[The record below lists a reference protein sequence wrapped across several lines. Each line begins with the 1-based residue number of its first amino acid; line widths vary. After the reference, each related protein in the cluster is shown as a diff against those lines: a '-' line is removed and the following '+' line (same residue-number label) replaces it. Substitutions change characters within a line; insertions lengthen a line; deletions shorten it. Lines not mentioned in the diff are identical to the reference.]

1 MAKNPGDT
9 FFTGILHKFYK
20 KTGEKSME
28 ELIHGLQHLVWGPG
42 MLVFFLGTGIRF
54 TLRSNFFQIR
64 KIHIW
69 LGMTIGALKKRKNV
83 RRTEKEYSISQFQSF
98 CTALAATLGT
108 GNITGVATALIF
120 GGPGAIF
127 WMWVSAFFGMMTN
140 YAENYLGILYRYK
153 DQKEQWAG
161 GAMVYMEKGL
171 NSRFLAVLFAV
182 CCLVA
187 SLGMGNMVQGN
198 SMAKGLETAFGIPPF
213 LTGTFCMLLLA
224 LVVTGGVKRVAALTE
239 KLVPLMAGIYFLGA
253 LAVLAVNWRA
263 IPQAVDMIFTQA
275 FQMKAGLGGAA
286 GYTVR
291 QAIRIGVARGIFSNE
306 AGLGSSVMAHVQSD
320 VENPQIQGMW
330 GILEV
335 FVDTIVG
342 CTVTALVILVSGVY
356 HPEVYLEQIRQGM
369 ETVDGTTLTGQAF
382 ATVIPWGEQFLAAAT
397 ALFAFA
403 TIAGWS
409 CFGEQTAAYL
419 GKEKGAAVY
428 RYVYILITLPGC
440 ILAPSLIWE
449 LSDAFNGMM
458 ALPNLVALFFL
469 GKQVKFYESQ

>member
-1 MAKNPGDT
+1 
-9 FFTGILHKFYK
+9 
-20 KTGEKSME
+20 ME
-28 ELIHGLQHLVWGPG
+28 ELIHGLQRLVWGPG

-54 TLRSNFFQIR
+54 TIRSKFFQIR

-69 LGMTIGALKKRKNV
+69 MGKTLGAIKNGRK
-83 RRTEKEYSISQFQSF
+83 TEKEHSISQFQSF

-120 GGPGAIF
+120 GGPGAVF

-140 YAENYLGILYRYK
+140 YGENYLGIRYRYK
-153 DQKEQWAG
+153 DKKGRWVG
-161 GAMVYMEKGL
+161 GAMVYMERGL

-182 CCLVA
+182 CCLIA

-213 LTGTFCMLLLA
+213 ITGSACMILLA
-224 LVVTGGVKRVAALTE
+224 VIVTGGVKRVATLTE
-239 KLVPLMAGIYFLGA
+239 KLVPCMAGIYLLGA
-253 LAVLAVNWRA
+253 LAVLAANW
-263 IPQAVDMIFTQA
+263 QAVPKALEMIFTQA
-275 FQMKAGLGGAA
+275 FQIRAGVGGAA

-291 QAIRIGVARGIFSNE
+291 QALRMGVARGIFSNE

-320 VENPQIQGMW
+320 VESPQIQGMW
-330 GILEV
+330 GMLEV
-335 FVDTIVG
+335 FIDTIVG

-356 HPEVYLEQIRQGM
+356 QPELYLDQISRGI
-369 ETVDGTTLTGQAF
+369 EPVDGTTLTGQAF
-382 ATVIPWGEQFLAAAT
+382 AAVIPWGAQFLAAAT

-409 CFGEQTAAYL
+409 YFGEQTAAYL
-419 GKEKGAAVY
+419 GKEKGAMIY
-428 RYVYILITLPGC
+428 RYVYILLTLPGC
-440 ILAPSLIWE
+440 ILAPSLIWD

-469 GKQVKFYESQ
+469 GKQVKYDNGS

>member
-1 MAKNPGDT
+1 
-9 FFTGILHKFYK
+9 
-20 KTGEKSME
+20 ME
-28 ELIHGLQHLVWGPG
+28 ELIHGLQRLVWGPG

-54 TLRSNFFQIR
+54 TIRSKFFQIR

-69 LGMTIGALKKRKNV
+69 MGKTLGAIKNGRK
-83 RRTEKEYSISQFQSF
+83 TEKEHSISQFQSF

-120 GGPGAIF
+120 GGPGAVF

-140 YAENYLGILYRYK
+140 YGENYLGIRYRYK
-153 DQKEQWAG
+153 DKKGRWVG
-161 GAMVYMEKGL
+161 GAMVYMERGL

-182 CCLVA
+182 CCLIA

-213 LTGTFCMLLLA
+213 ITGSACMILLA
-224 LVVTGGVKRVAALTE
+224 VIVTGGVKRVAALTE
-239 KLVPLMAGIYFLGA
+239 KLVPCMAGIYLLGA
-253 LAVLAVNWRA
+253 LAVLAANW
-263 IPQAVDMIFTQA
+263 QAVPKALEMIFTQA
-275 FQMKAGLGGAA
+275 FQNRAGVGGAA

-291 QAIRIGVARGIFSNE
+291 QALRMGVARGIFSNE

-320 VENPQIQGMW
+320 VESPQIQGMW
-330 GILEV
+330 GMLEV
-335 FVDTIVG
+335 FIDTIVG

-356 HPEVYLEQIRQGM
+356 QPELYLDQISRGI
-369 ETVDGTTLTGQAF
+369 EPVDGTTLTGQAF
-382 ATVIPWGEQFLAAAT
+382 AAVIPWGAQFLAAAT

-409 CFGEQTAAYL
+409 YFGEQTAAYL
-419 GKEKGAAVY
+419 GKEKGAMIY
-428 RYVYILITLPGC
+428 RYVYILLTLPGC
-440 ILAPSLIWE
+440 ILAPSLIWD

-469 GKQVKFYESQ
+469 GKQVKYDNGS

>member
-1 MAKNPGDT
+1 MAKNPDDT
-9 FFTGILHKFYK
+9 FLTEIWHKFYK
-20 KTGEKSME
+20 N
-28 ELIHGLQHLVWGPG
+28 QGPG

-54 TLRSNFFQIR
+54 TIRSKFFQIR

-69 LGMTIGALKKRKNV
+69 MGKTLGAIKNGRK
-83 RRTEKEYSISQFQSF
+83 TEKEHSISQFQSF

-120 GGPGAIF
+120 GGPGAVF

-140 YAENYLGILYRYK
+140 YGENYLGIRYRYK
-153 DQKEQWAG
+153 DKKGRWVG
-161 GAMVYMEKGL
+161 GAMVYMERGL

-182 CCLVA
+182 CCLIA

-213 LTGTFCMLLLA
+213 ITGSACMILLA
-224 LVVTGGVKRVAALTE
+224 VIVTGGVKRVAALTE
-239 KLVPLMAGIYFLGA
+239 KLVPCMAGIYLLGA
-253 LAVLAVNWRA
+253 LAVLAANW
-263 IPQAVDMIFTQA
+263 QAVPKAMEMIFTQA
-275 FQMKAGLGGAA
+275 FQIRAGVGGAA

-291 QAIRIGVARGIFSNE
+291 QALRMGVARGIFSNE

-320 VENPQIQGMW
+320 VESPQIQGMW
-330 GILEV
+330 GMLEV
-335 FVDTIVG
+335 FIDTIVG

-356 HPEVYLEQIRQGM
+356 QPELYLDQISRGI
-369 ETVDGTTLTGQAF
+369 EPVDGTTLTGQAF
-382 ATVIPWGEQFLAAAT
+382 AAVIPWGAQFLAAAT

-409 CFGEQTAAYL
+409 YFGEQTAAYL
-419 GKEKGAAVY
+419 GKEKGAMIY
-428 RYVYILITLPGC
+428 RYVYILLTLPGC
-440 ILAPSLIWE
+440 ILAPSLIWD

-469 GKQVKFYESQ
+469 GKQVKYDNGS

>member
-1 MAKNPGDT
+1 
-9 FFTGILHKFYK
+9 
-20 KTGEKSME
+20 
-28 ELIHGLQHLVWGPG
+28 
-42 MLVFFLGTGIRF
+42 
-54 TLRSNFFQIR
+54 
-64 KIHIW
+64 
-69 LGMTIGALKKRKNV
+69 
-83 RRTEKEYSISQFQSF
+83 
-98 CTALAATLGT
+98 
-108 GNITGVATALIF
+108 
-120 GGPGAIF
+120 
-127 WMWVSAFFGMMTN
+127 
-140 YAENYLGILYRYK
+140 
-153 DQKEQWAG
+153 
-161 GAMVYMEKGL
+161 MVYMERGL
-171 NSRFLAVLFAV
+171 NSRLLAVLFAV

-213 LTGTFCMLLLA
+213 LTGTLCMILLA

-253 LAVLAVNWRA
+253 LAVLAVNWGA
-263 IPQAVDMIFTQA
+263 VSQAVEMIFTQA

-286 GYTVR
+286 GYTVK
-291 QAIRIGVARGIFSNE
+291 QAVRMGVARGIFSNE

-320 VENPQIQGMW
+320 VKEPEIQGMW
-330 GILEV
+330 GMLEV
-335 FVDTIVG
+335 FIDTMVG
-342 CTVTALVILVSGVY
+342 CTVTALVILTSGVY
-356 HPEVYLEQIRQGM
+356 QPELYLEQMGRGI

-382 ATVIPWGEQFLAAAT
+382 ASVIPWGEQFLAAAT

-409 CFGEQTAAYL
+409 YFGEQTAAYL
-419 GKEKGAAVY
+419 GKEKGASVY

-469 GKQVKFYESQ
+469 GKQVKFWKEE

>member
-1 MAKNPGDT
+1 
-9 FFTGILHKFYK
+9 
-20 KTGEKSME
+20 ME

-153 DQKEQWAG
+153 DQKGQWAG

-187 SLGMGNMVQGN
+187 SL
-198 SMAKGLETAFGIPPF
+198 
-213 LTGTFCMLLLA
+213 
-224 LVVTGGVKRVAALTE
+224 
-239 KLVPLMAGIYFLGA
+239 
-253 LAVLAVNWRA
+253 
-263 IPQAVDMIFTQA
+263 
-275 FQMKAGLGGAA
+275 
-286 GYTVR
+286 
-291 QAIRIGVARGIFSNE
+291 
-306 AGLGSSVMAHVQSD
+306 
-320 VENPQIQGMW
+320 
-330 GILEV
+330 
-335 FVDTIVG
+335 
-342 CTVTALVILVSGVY
+342 
-356 HPEVYLEQIRQGM
+356 
-369 ETVDGTTLTGQAF
+369 
-382 ATVIPWGEQFLAAAT
+382 
-397 ALFAFA
+397 
-403 TIAGWS
+403 
-409 CFGEQTAAYL
+409 
-419 GKEKGAAVY
+419 
-428 RYVYILITLPGC
+428 
-440 ILAPSLIWE
+440 
-449 LSDAFNGMM
+449 
-458 ALPNLVALFFL
+458 
-469 GKQVKFYESQ
+469 

>member
-1 MAKNPGDT
+1 
-9 FFTGILHKFYK
+9 
-20 KTGEKSME
+20 ME
-28 ELIHGLQHLVWGPG
+28 ELIHGLQRLVWGPG

-54 TLRSNFFQIR
+54 TIRSKFFQIR

-69 LGMTIGALKKRKNV
+69 MGKTLGAIKNGRK
-83 RRTEKEYSISQFQSF
+83 TEKEHSISQFQSF

-120 GGPGAIF
+120 GGPGAVF

-140 YAENYLGILYRYK
+140 YGENYLGIRYRYK
-153 DQKEQWAG
+153 DKKGRWVG
-161 GAMVYMEKGL
+161 GAMVYMERGL

-182 CCLVA
+182 CCLIA

-213 LTGTFCMLLLA
+213 ITGSVCMILLA
-224 LVVTGGVKRVAALTE
+224 VIVTGGVKRVASLTE
-239 KLVPLMAGIYFLGA
+239 KLVPCMAGIYLLGA
-253 LAVLAVNWRA
+253 LAVLAANW
-263 IPQAVDMIFTQA
+263 QAVPKALEMIFTQA
-275 FQMKAGLGGAA
+275 FQIRAGVGGAA

-291 QAIRIGVARGIFSNE
+291 QALRMGVARGIFSNE

-320 VENPQIQGMW
+320 VESPQIQGMW
-330 GILEV
+330 GMLEV
-335 FVDTIVG
+335 FIDTMVG

-356 HPEVYLEQIRQGM
+356 QPELYLDQISRGI
-369 ETVDGTTLTGQAF
+369 EPVDGTTLTGQAF
-382 ATVIPWGEQFLAAAT
+382 AAVIPWGAQFLAAAT

-409 CFGEQTAAYL
+409 YFGEQTAAYL
-419 GKEKGAAVY
+419 GKEKGAMIY
-428 RYVYILITLPGC
+428 RYVYILLTLPGC
-440 ILAPSLIWE
+440 ILAPSLIWD

-469 GKQVKFYESQ
+469 GKQVKYDNDR

>member
-1 MAKNPGDT
+1 
-9 FFTGILHKFYK
+9 
-20 KTGEKSME
+20 ME
-28 ELIHGLQHLVWGPG
+28 ELIHGLQRLVWGPG

-54 TLRSNFFQIR
+54 TIRSKFFQIR

-69 LGMTIGALKKRKNV
+69 MGKTLGAIKNGRK
-83 RRTEKEYSISQFQSF
+83 TEKEHSISQFQSF

-120 GGPGAIF
+120 GGPGAVF

-140 YAENYLGILYRYK
+140 YGENYLGIRYRYK
-153 DQKEQWAG
+153 DKKGRWVG
-161 GAMVYMEKGL
+161 GAMVYMERGL

-182 CCLVA
+182 CCLIA

-213 LTGTFCMLLLA
+213 ITGSACMILLA
-224 LVVTGGVKRVAALTE
+224 VIVTGGVKRVAALTE
-239 KLVPLMAGIYFLGA
+239 KLVPCMAGIYLLGA
-253 LAVLAVNWRA
+253 LAVLAANW
-263 IPQAVDMIFTQA
+263 QAVPKALEMIFTQA
-275 FQMKAGLGGAA
+275 FQIRAGVGGAA

-291 QAIRIGVARGIFSNE
+291 QALRMGVARGIFSNE

-320 VENPQIQGMW
+320 VESPQIQGMW
-330 GILEV
+330 GMLEV
-335 FVDTIVG
+335 FIDTMVG

-356 HPEVYLEQIRQGM
+356 QPELYLDQISRGI
-369 ETVDGTTLTGQAF
+369 EPVDGTTLTGQAF
-382 ATVIPWGEQFLAAAT
+382 AAVIPWGAQFLAAAT

-409 CFGEQTAAYL
+409 YFGEQTAAYL
-419 GKEKGAAVY
+419 GKEKGAMIY
-428 RYVYILITLPGC
+428 RYVYILLTLPGC
-440 ILAPSLIWE
+440 ILAPSLIWD

-469 GKQVKFYESQ
+469 GKQVKYDNGS

>member
-1 MAKNPGDT
+1 
-9 FFTGILHKFYK
+9 
-20 KTGEKSME
+20 ME
-28 ELIHGLQHLVWGPG
+28 ELIHGLQRLVWGPG

-54 TLRSNFFQIR
+54 TLDSKFFQIR
-64 KIHIW
+64 KIHTW
-69 LGMTIGALKKRKNV
+69 LGSTLGALRKV
-83 RRTEKEYSISQFQSF
+83 RKTQKEHSISQFQSF

-140 YAENYLGILYRYK
+140 YAENYLGIRYRYK
-153 DQKEQWAG
+153 DQKGRWTG

-171 NSRFLAVLFAV
+171 NSRFLAVLFAI
-182 CCLVA
+182 CCLIA

-198 SMAKGLETAFGIPPF
+198 SMAKGLESAFGVPPF
-213 LTGTFCMLLLA
+213 ITGSVCMILLA
-224 LVVTGGVKRVAALTE
+224 VIVTGGVKRVAALTE
-239 KLVPLMAGIYFLGA
+239 KLVPLMAAIYFLGA
-253 LAVLAVNWRA
+253 LAVLAANWQA
-263 IPQAVDMIFTQA
+263 VPQAMGLIFTQA
-275 FQMKAGLGGAA
+275 FQIRAGAGGAA
-286 GYTVR
+286 GYTMR
-291 QAIRIGVARGIFSNE
+291 QAIRMGVARGIFSNE

-320 VENPQIQGMW
+320 VESPRIQGMW
-330 GILEV
+330 GMLEV
-335 FVDTIVG
+335 FIDTMVG

-356 HPEVYLEQIRQGM
+356 QPELYLDQISRGI

-382 ATVIPWGEQFLAAAT
+382 GAVIPWGAQFLAAAT

-409 CFGEQTAAYL
+409 YFGEQTAAYL
-419 GKEKGAAVY
+419 GKERGAAVY
-428 RYVYILITLPGC
+428 RYIYILITLPGC
-440 ILAPSLIWE
+440 IMAPSLIWD

-469 GKQVKFYESQ
+469 GKQVKYEERE

>member
-1 MAKNPGDT
+1 
-9 FFTGILHKFYK
+9 
-20 KTGEKSME
+20 ME
-28 ELIHGLQHLVWGPG
+28 ELIHGLQRLVWGPG

-54 TLRSNFFQIR
+54 TIRSKFFQIR

-69 LGMTIGALKKRKNV
+69 MGKTLGAIKNGRK
-83 RRTEKEYSISQFQSF
+83 TEKEHSISQFQSF

-120 GGPGAIF
+120 GGPGAVF

-140 YAENYLGILYRYK
+140 YGENYLGIRYRYK
-153 DQKEQWAG
+153 DKKGRWVG
-161 GAMVYMEKGL
+161 GAMVYMERGL

-182 CCLVA
+182 CCLIA

-213 LTGTFCMLLLA
+213 ITGSVCMILLA
-224 LVVTGGVKRVAALTE
+224 VIVTGGVKRVAALTE
-239 KLVPLMAGIYFLGA
+239 KLVPCMAGIYLLGA
-253 LAVLAVNWRA
+253 LAVLAANW
-263 IPQAVDMIFTQA
+263 QAVPKALEMIFTQA
-275 FQMKAGLGGAA
+275 FQIRAGVGGAA

-291 QAIRIGVARGIFSNE
+291 QALRMGVARGIFSNE

-320 VENPQIQGMW
+320 VESPQIQGMW
-330 GILEV
+330 GMLEV
-335 FVDTIVG
+335 FIDTMVG

-356 HPEVYLEQIRQGM
+356 QPELYLDQISRGI
-369 ETVDGTTLTGQAF
+369 EPVDGTTLTGQAF
-382 ATVIPWGEQFLAAAT
+382 AAVIPWGAQFLAAAT

-409 CFGEQTAAYL
+409 YFGEQTAAYL
-419 GKEKGAAVY
+419 GKEKGAMIY
-428 RYVYILITLPGC
+428 RYVYILLTLPGC
-440 ILAPSLIWE
+440 ILAPSLIWD

-469 GKQVKFYESQ
+469 GKQVKYDNGS

>member
-1 MAKNPGDT
+1 
-9 FFTGILHKFYK
+9 
-20 KTGEKSME
+20 ME
-28 ELIHGLQHLVWGPG
+28 ELIHGLQRLVWGPG

-54 TLRSNFFQIR
+54 TIRSKFFQIR

-69 LGMTIGALKKRKNV
+69 MGKTLGAIKNGRK
-83 RRTEKEYSISQFQSF
+83 TEKEHSISQFQSF

-120 GGPGAIF
+120 GGPGAVF
-127 WMWVSAFFGMMTN
+127 WMWISAFFGMMTN
-140 YAENYLGILYRYK
+140 YGENYLGIRYRYK
-153 DQKEQWAG
+153 DKKGRWVG
-161 GAMVYMEKGL
+161 GAMVYMERGL

-182 CCLVA
+182 CCLIA

-213 LTGTFCMLLLA
+213 ITGSACMILLA
-224 LVVTGGVKRVAALTE
+224 VIVTGGVKRVAALTE
-239 KLVPLMAGIYFLGA
+239 KLVPCMAGIYLLGA
-253 LAVLAVNWRA
+253 LAVLAANW
-263 IPQAVDMIFTQA
+263 QAVPKALEMIFTQA
-275 FQMKAGLGGAA
+275 FQIRAGVGGAA

-291 QAIRIGVARGIFSNE
+291 QALRMGVARGIFSNE

-320 VENPQIQGMW
+320 VESPQIQGMW
-330 GILEV
+330 GMLEV
-335 FVDTIVG
+335 FIDTMVG

-356 HPEVYLEQIRQGM
+356 QPELYLDQISRGI
-369 ETVDGTTLTGQAF
+369 EPVDGTTLTGQAF
-382 ATVIPWGEQFLAAAT
+382 AAVIPWGAQFLAAAT

-409 CFGEQTAAYL
+409 YFGEQTAAYL
-419 GKEKGAAVY
+419 GKEKGAMIY
-428 RYVYILITLPGC
+428 RYVYILLTLPGC
-440 ILAPSLIWE
+440 ILAPSLIWD

-469 GKQVKFYESQ
+469 GKQVKYDNGS

>member
-1 MAKNPGDT
+1 MG
-9 FFTGILHKFYK
+9 
-20 KTGEKSME
+20 KT
-28 ELIHGLQHLVWGPG
+28 L
-42 MLVFFLGTGIRF
+42 
-54 TLRSNFFQIR
+54 
-64 KIHIW
+64 
-69 LGMTIGALKKRKNV
+69 GALKNV
-83 RRTEKEYSISQFQSF
+83 RKTEKEHSISQFQSF

-120 GGPGAIF
+120 GGPGAVF

-140 YAENYLGILYRYK
+140 YAENYLGIRYRYK
-153 DQKEQWAG
+153 DQKGRWKG

-171 NSRFLAVLFAV
+171 NSRVLAVLFAV
-182 CCLVA
+182 CCLIA

-198 SMAKGLETAFGIPPF
+198 SMAKGLESAFGIPPF
-213 LTGTFCMLLLA
+213 ITGSVCMILLA
-224 LVVTGGVKRVAALTE
+224 MIVTGGVKRVAALTE

-253 LAVLAVNWRA
+253 LAVLAANWQA
-263 IPQAVDMIFTQA
+263 VPQAMSLIFTQA
-275 FQMKAGLGGAA
+275 FQIRAGAGGAA

-291 QAIRIGVARGIFSNE
+291 QAIRMGVARGIFSNE

-320 VENPQIQGMW
+320 VESPQVQGMW
-330 GILEV
+330 GMLEV
-335 FVDTIVG
+335 FIDTMVG

-356 HPEVYLEQIRQGM
+356 QPELYLDQISRGI
-369 ETVDGTTLTGQAF
+369 ETIDGTTLTGQAF
-382 ATVIPWGEQFLAAAT
+382 GAVIPWGAQFLAAAT

-409 CFGEQTAAYL
+409 YFGEQTAAYL

>member
-1 MAKNPGDT
+1 
-9 FFTGILHKFYK
+9 
-20 KTGEKSME
+20 ME
-28 ELIHGLQHLVWGPG
+28 ELIHGLQRLVWGPG

-54 TLRSNFFQIR
+54 TIRSKFFQIR

-69 LGMTIGALKKRKNV
+69 MGKTLGAIKNGRK
-83 RRTEKEYSISQFQSF
+83 TEKEHSISQFQSF

-120 GGPGAIF
+120 GGPGAVF

-140 YAENYLGILYRYK
+140 YGENYLGIRYRYK
-153 DQKEQWAG
+153 DKKGRWVG
-161 GAMVYMEKGL
+161 GAMVYMERGL

-182 CCLVA
+182 CCLIA

-213 LTGTFCMLLLA
+213 ITGSACMILLA
-224 LVVTGGVKRVAALTE
+224 VIVTGGVKRVAALTE
-239 KLVPLMAGIYFLGA
+239 KLVPCMAGIYLLGA
-253 LAVLAVNWRA
+253 LAVLAANW
-263 IPQAVDMIFTQA
+263 QAVPKALEMIFTQA
-275 FQMKAGLGGAA
+275 FQIRAGVGGAA

-291 QAIRIGVARGIFSNE
+291 QALRMGVARGIFSNE

-320 VENPQIQGMW
+320 VESPQIQGMW
-330 GILEV
+330 GMLEV
-335 FVDTIVG
+335 FIDTMVG

-356 HPEVYLEQIRQGM
+356 QPELYLDQISRGI
-369 ETVDGTTLTGQAF
+369 EPVDGTTLTGQAF
-382 ATVIPWGEQFLAAAT
+382 AAVIPWGAQFLAAAT

-409 CFGEQTAAYL
+409 YFGEQTAAYL
-419 GKEKGAAVY
+419 GKEKGAMIY
-428 RYVYILITLPGC
+428 RYVYILLTLPGC
-440 ILAPSLIWE
+440 ILAPSLIWD

-469 GKQVKFYESQ
+469 GKQVKYDNDR

>member
-1 MAKNPGDT
+1 
-9 FFTGILHKFYK
+9 
-20 KTGEKSME
+20 ME
-28 ELIHGLQHLVWGPG
+28 ELIHGLQRLVWGPG

-54 TLRSNFFQIR
+54 TIRSKFFQIR

-69 LGMTIGALKKRKNV
+69 MGKTLGAIKNGRK
-83 RRTEKEYSISQFQSF
+83 TEKEHSISQFQSF

-120 GGPGAIF
+120 GGPGAVF

-140 YAENYLGILYRYK
+140 YGENYLGIRYRYK
-153 DQKEQWAG
+153 DKKGRWVG
-161 GAMVYMEKGL
+161 GAMVYMERGL

-182 CCLVA
+182 CCLIA

-213 LTGTFCMLLLA
+213 ITGSACMILLA
-224 LVVTGGVKRVAALTE
+224 VIVTGGVKRVASLTE
-239 KLVPLMAGIYFLGA
+239 KLVPCMAGIYLLGA
-253 LAVLAVNWRA
+253 LAVLAANW
-263 IPQAVDMIFTQA
+263 QAVPKALEMIFTQA
-275 FQMKAGLGGAA
+275 FQIRAGVGGAA

-291 QAIRIGVARGIFSNE
+291 QALRMGVARGIFSNE

-320 VENPQIQGMW
+320 VESPQIQGMW
-330 GILEV
+330 GMLEV
-335 FVDTIVG
+335 FIDTIVG

-356 HPEVYLEQIRQGM
+356 QPELYLDQISRGI
-369 ETVDGTTLTGQAF
+369 EPVDGTTLTGQAF
-382 ATVIPWGEQFLAAAT
+382 AAVIPWGAQFLAAAT

-409 CFGEQTAAYL
+409 YFGEQTAAYL
-419 GKEKGAAVY
+419 GKEKGAMIY
-428 RYVYILITLPGC
+428 RYVYILLTLPGC
-440 ILAPSLIWE
+440 ILAPSLIWD

-469 GKQVKFYESQ
+469 GKQVKYDNGS

>member
-1 MAKNPGDT
+1 
-9 FFTGILHKFYK
+9 
-20 KTGEKSME
+20 ME
-28 ELIHGLQHLVWGPG
+28 ELIHGLQRLVWGPG

-54 TLRSNFFQIR
+54 TVRSKFFQIR

-69 LGMTIGALKKRKNV
+69 MGKTLGAIKNGRK
-83 RRTEKEYSISQFQSF
+83 TEKEHSISQFQSF

-120 GGPGAIF
+120 GGPGAVF

-140 YAENYLGILYRYK
+140 YGENYLGIRYRYK
-153 DQKEQWAG
+153 DKKGRWVG
-161 GAMVYMEKGL
+161 GAMVYMERGL

-182 CCLVA
+182 CCLIA

-213 LTGTFCMLLLA
+213 ITGSACMILLA
-224 LVVTGGVKRVAALTE
+224 VIVTGGVKRVAALTE
-239 KLVPLMAGIYFLGA
+239 KLVPCMAGIYLLGA
-253 LAVLAVNWRA
+253 LAVLAANW
-263 IPQAVDMIFTQA
+263 QAVPKALEMIFTQA
-275 FQMKAGLGGAA
+275 FQIRAGVGGAA

-291 QAIRIGVARGIFSNE
+291 QALRMGVARGIFSNE

-320 VENPQIQGMW
+320 VESPQIQGMW
-330 GILEV
+330 GMLEV
-335 FVDTIVG
+335 FIDTIVG

-356 HPEVYLEQIRQGM
+356 QPELYLDQISRGI
-369 ETVDGTTLTGQAF
+369 EPVDGTTLTGQAF
-382 ATVIPWGEQFLAAAT
+382 AAVIPWGAQFLAAAT

-409 CFGEQTAAYL
+409 YFGEQTAAYL
-419 GKEKGAAVY
+419 GKEKGAMIY
-428 RYVYILITLPGC
+428 RYVYILLTLPGC
-440 ILAPSLIWE
+440 ILAPSLIWD

-469 GKQVKFYESQ
+469 GKQVKYDNGS